1 MAGKAKSDDSVGSVS
16 YKIDFPDISSFKE
29 RHVELPKTLT
39 AKAWRAGLRSTEID
53 DHKQKLKARPFIA
66 WGVGILLLFQNVA
79 VFTIVYVAL
88 CNNTLQDLQ
97 LIFSALIA
105 GSLTQ
110 SYFLLRLITEK
121 VFGDIDYHNGDSKNN
136 T

>member
-1 MAGKAKSDDSVGSVS
+1 MAGKSEPLHSTTSTS
-16 YKIDFPDISSFKE
+16 NEFEFPDISGFKE
-29 RHVELPKTLT
+29 RDVELPKTLT

-66 WGVGILLLFQNVA
+66 WGVGVLLLLQNVA

-88 CNNTLQDLQ
+88 CDGSLKDLQ
-97 LIFSALIA
+97 LIFSTLIA

-121 VFGDIDYHNGDSKNN
+121 VFGDIDYHNGDSKKE
-136 T
+136 